1 MSEPDGSI
9 AQAFPRATAIG
20 RYVFA
25 IVAAGVIAALA
36 WMFVLAEGH
45 TGTIF
50 RAKWTKHDF
59 PDGLGNLFGAAD
71 TARAGLYLTLVLGVI
86 VAAIFPLVERWL
98 PGRDLVKGISF
109 AAPLFLAWGLLFTP
123 LVDSRQEVLVKPES
137 VDFVYL
143 PTGFFGVDAG
153 ARTIISGAVASL
165 LAGII
170 IARVIQITRHADWW
184 RPHPTAGVALDP
196 NVGRDPLLELTEQ
209 GSEQG
214 GERSR

>member
-1 MSEPDGSI
+1 MSAADGSI
-9 AQAFPRATAIG
+9 AQAFPRATTIG
-20 RYVFA
+20 RHVFG

-45 TGTIF
+45 TGNIF
-50 RAKWTKHDF
+50 GHWTDHDF
-59 PDGLGNLFGAAD
+59 PDGLANAFGAAD
-71 TARAGLYLTLVLGVI
+71 TGRAGLYLTLVLGVI

-109 AAPLFLAWGLLFTP
+109 AVPLFLAWGLLFTP
-123 LVDSRQEVLVKPES
+123 LVDSRQVQRGAE
-137 VDFVYL
+137 FVYL
-143 PTGFFGVDAG
+143 PTGLFGVDAG
-153 ARTIISGAVASL
+153 EGTIISGAVASL

-170 IARVIQITRHADWW
+170 IARVIQVTRNANWW

-196 NVGRDPLLELTEQ
+196 DVGLLELTEE